1 MGWTIRSSIRGKG
14 QGFFCKKSS
23 VPSRLFVGYIHTQ
36 QVEFFITIM
45 GLVFQKVGRYCCAT
59 LTRETI
65 LTGRL
70 LLETQLNTFSD
81 VIMFTFQKNLSSIEF
96 FAENL
101 FILLFNLG
109 THGMGEKTSK
119 RVLKTRRDNGVFNAY
134 ISHKLTYSA

>member
-1 MGWTIRSSIRGKG
+1 
-14 QGFFCKKSS
+14 
-23 VPSRLFVGYIHTQ
+23 
-36 QVEFFITIM
+36 
-45 GLVFQKVGRYCCAT
+45 
-59 LTRETI
+59 
-65 LTGRL
+65 
-70 LLETQLNTFSD
+70 
-81 VIMFTFQKNLSSIEF
+81 MFTFQKNLSSIEF